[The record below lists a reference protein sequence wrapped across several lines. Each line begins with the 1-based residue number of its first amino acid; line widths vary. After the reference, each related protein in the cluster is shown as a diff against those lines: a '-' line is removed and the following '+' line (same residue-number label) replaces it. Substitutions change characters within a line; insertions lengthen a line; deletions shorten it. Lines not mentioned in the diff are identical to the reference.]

1 MRSIVLAHEVDHDGW
16 RQAVRGLIA
25 AQVPPEQVTWS
36 VEAPDDLFAADAAPP
51 TDASAPA
58 FSLSRHLVDL
68 SQTVLQAREP
78 ARFALLYGL
87 VWRATHGERAIAGD
101 LADPSVARARQ
112 LAQSVARDTHK
123 MRAFLRFR
131 EIDDGEGVRHLAWFE
146 PEHYI
151 VEANAGFFIRRFAA
165 MRFSILTPYRTLHW
179 DGTAPS
185 FGPGARAAD
194 IPGDD
199 AMAEY
204 WETYFRSIFNPAR
217 LKRSAM
223 LSEMPRK
230 YWRNMPETAAIAEL
244 IREAPRR
251 AEAMVA
257 AGASAPRPNP
267 PRAVARPD
275 TPAPSDASDLATLA
289 AEAAAC
295 RNCPLWQPATQTV
308 FGEGPGDAT
317 VMLVGEQ
324 PGDQED
330 LAGRPFVGPAGQLLD
345 RALTEAGIAR
355 DTLYVTNAVKH
366 FKFTPRGK
374 RRIHAKP
381 EAPEITACAPW
392 LARERSLVA
401 PRTLVMMGA
410 TAARAILGRPVTI
423 SRERGRPIPL
433 DDGSTGW
440 VTVHPS
446 YLLRLPDEAA
456 KAREYA
462 AFVTDLRRAV
472 VSGDEALS

>member
-112 LAQSVARDTHK
+112 LAQNVARDTHK

-257 AGASAPRPNP
+257 AGAS
-267 PRAVARPD
+267 
-275 TPAPSDASDLATLA
+275 
-289 AEAAAC
+289 
-295 RNCPLWQPATQTV
+295 
-308 FGEGPGDAT
+308 
-317 VMLVGEQ
+317 
-324 PGDQED
+324 
-330 LAGRPFVGPAGQLLD
+330 
-345 RALTEAGIAR
+345 
-355 DTLYVTNAVKH
+355 
-366 FKFTPRGK
+366 
-374 RRIHAKP
+374 
-381 EAPEITACAPW
+381 
-392 LARERSLVA
+392 
-401 PRTLVMMGA
+401 
-410 TAARAILGRPVTI
+410 
-423 SRERGRPIPL
+423 
-433 DDGSTGW
+433 
-440 VTVHPS
+440 
-446 YLLRLPDEAA
+446 
-456 KAREYA
+456 
-462 AFVTDLRRAV
+462 
-472 VSGDEALS
+472 

>member
-1 MRSIVLAHEVDHDGW
+1 MRSVVLAHEVDHDGW

-25 AQVPPEQVTWS
+25 GDIRPEQVSWS
-36 VEAPDDLFAADAAPP
+36 IEAPDDLFAAAADPDAPP
-51 TDASAPA
+51 LGPAAPA
-58 FSLSRHLVDL
+58 FALSRPLVEL
-68 SQTVLQAREP
+68 SQTVLQARDP

-87 VWRATHGERAIAGD
+87 VWRATHGERGIAGD

-131 EIDDGEGVRHLAWFE
+131 EIDDGTGEGGLRHVAWFE

-165 MRFSILTPYRTLHW
+165 MRFSILTPYRSLHW
-179 DGTAPS
+179 DGAAPV
-185 FGPGARAAD
+185 FAPGARASD

-244 IREAPRR
+244 IRDAPRR

-257 AGASAPRPNP
+257 ARPTAPRVNP
-267 PRAVARPD
+267 PRAALAK
-275 TPAPSDASDLATLA
+275 PAPVDASDLAGLA
-289 AEAAAC
+289 AEAQGC

-308 FGEGPGDAT
+308 FGEGPGDAR

-345 RALTEAGIAR
+345 RALAEAGIDR
-355 DTLYVTNAVKH
+355 GTLYVTNAVKH

-374 RRIHAKP
+374 RRIHQKP
-381 EAPEITACAPW
+381 EVEEITACTPW
-392 LARERSLVA
+392 LARERALVA
-401 PRTLVMMGA
+401 PKTLVMLGA

-423 SRERGRPIPL
+423 SRERGRPVML
-433 DDGSTGW
+433 EDGSTGW

-446 YLLRLPDEAA
+446 YLLRLPDAA
-456 KAREYA
+456 AREREYA
-462 AFVTDLRRAV
+462 AFVEDLRRV
-472 VSGDEALS
+472 RTS